1 MKQKH
6 FVLISIPCQSAEE
19 MLQAKEAV
27 LFHLETLNPEFTTEG
42 TTLTVKVVPLDPQL
56 YLPDDSVLTMLAK
69 RADKIAATIYTKK
82 PSAQLQLD
90 IQQKTIPTNLRQNK
104 IVP

>member
-1 MKQKH
+1 
-6 FVLISIPCQSAEE
+6 

-27 LFHLETLNPEFTTEG
+27 LFHLEPLNPEFTTEG

-69 RADKIAATIYTKK
+69 RADKVTATIYTKK

-90 IQQKTIPTNLRQNK
+90 IQQKTMPSNLRQNK